1 MAKNN
6 TTKAIIFPYIGLGY
20 TYSLVLAAAMFIP
33 NYLLELFISY
43 LPQIL
48 YFNIALILINGLGSL
63 AIRRQGREVLAMWT
77 GANFLFI
84 GITILAAGFIYQFA
98 YQMPE
103 IDSRAG
109 EKQESRGV
117 KIASFN
123 KLYTNQNYSQI
134 DNAIRKENPDIIAII
149 EQTDSDK
156 KNLAILKDYQYIA
169 DGGSKVYSG
178 KRVGVSIYSKLPL
191 DVIKANPVE
200 GLSNVEAKVDPDS
213 EREGDEFVVL
223 ALHTAAPV
231 TPKRFSSRSNQ
242 LDNLA
247 NYLNSH
253 EQKDRIVIMGDFN
266 LTPWSPEYRQ
276 FSSKVPTIYN
286 SAQGEGLKY
295 TWDISKYSKLGV
307 AGLVVTN
314 HIDHIFLSDSLD
326 LKQSLTVGEKVGSDH
341 SIVNV
346 IIEP

>member
-1 MAKNN
+1 MTKNI
-6 TTKAIIFPYIGLGY
+6 TIKALIFTYIGLGY
-20 TYSLVLAAAMFIP
+20 TYTLILAAAMFIP
-33 NYLLELFISY
+33 NFLLELLISY

-48 YFNIALILINGLGSL
+48 YFNIAVILLNAFISL
-63 AIRRQGREVLAMWT
+63 FIRKQGRGVLAMWT
-77 GANFLFI
+77 GANVLFI

-109 EKQESRGV
+109 EKRESRGV
-117 KIASFN
+117 KIVSFN
-123 KLYTNQNYSQI
+123 KLYTNQNHSQI
-134 DNAIRKENPDIIAII
+134 DTAIRKENPDILAII
-149 EQTDSDK
+149 EQTDTDK
-156 KNLAILKDYQYIA
+156 QNLTILKEYKYKA

-191 DVIKANPVE
+191 DDIKANPVD
-200 GLSNVEAKVDPDS
+200 GLSNIEAKVDPDS

-231 TPKRFSSRSNQ
+231 TPKRFSNRSNQ

-247 NYLNSH
+247 DYLNNH
-253 EQKDRIVIMGDFN
+253 EQKERMVIMGDFN
-266 LTPWSPEYRQ
+266 LTPWSPEYRE
-276 FSSKVPTIYN
+276 FSSKVPGIYN
-286 SAQGEGLKY
+286 SAAGEGLKY
-295 TWDISKYSKLGV
+295 TWDVSKYSKLPV
-307 AGLVVTN
+307 TNLVITN
-314 HIDHIFLSDSLD
+314 HIDHILLSDSLD
-326 LKQSLTVGEKVGSDH
+326 LKRSLTVGEKAGSDH